1 MDWENK
7 KYVKFKNI
15 IMETKTKALEFIEA
29 NKFVCDNGEDVVLKQ
44 TAKKAIEIA
53 FEEGQK
59 SPKFRKL
66 DWHGTYC
73 QTEFGTLT
81 YSWTSNGYATLTLNS
96 PKNIIHEWELQAKNG
111 ENIVKEIEKVAQE
124 LMNEK
129 VKKMLNV

>member
-1 MDWENK
+1 MLNL
-7 KYVKFKNI
+7 KNI

-59 SPKFRKL
+59 SPKFGKL
-66 DWHGTYC
+66 DWHGTTC
-73 QTEFGTLT
+73 QTEFGVLA
-81 YSWTSNGYATLTLNS
+81 YSWTSNGYATITLND
-96 PKNIIHEWELQAKNG
+96 PKNIIREWELQAKYG
-111 ENIVKEIEKVAQE
+111 ENIVKEIEEVAQE

-129 VKKMLNV
+129 IKKMLNL

>member
-1 MDWENK
+1 
-7 KYVKFKNI
+7 
-15 IMETKTKALEFIEA
+15 METKTKALEFIEA

-66 DWHGTYC
+66 DWNGNCC
-73 QTEFGTLT
+73 QTEFGVLA
-81 YSWTSNGYATLTLNS
+81 YSWTSNGGYATLTLNS
-96 PKNIIHEWELQAKNG
+96 PKNIIREWELQAKDG
-111 ENIVKEIEKVAQE
+111 ENIVKEIEEVAQE

-129 VKKMLNV
+129 IKKMLNL

>member
-1 MDWENK
+1 MLNL
-7 KYVKFKNI
+7 KNI

-29 NKFVCDNGEDVVLKQ
+29 NKFVCDNGEKVVLRHI
-44 TAKKAIEIA
+44 AEEAIKIA

-66 DWHGTYC
+66 DWHGTTC

-81 YSWTSNGYATLTLNS
+81 YSWTSNGYATITLND
-96 PKNIIHEWELQAKNG
+96 PKNIIHEWELQAKDG
-111 ENIVKEIEKVAQE
+111 ENIVKEIEEVAQE

-129 VKKMLNV
+129 TKKMLNL